1 MTRLR
6 SGLAAGMIIKR
17 AGPYSDKGIIAAP
30 YVNLSGRRPGVTEA
44 NANLAQAAYDAKNNG
59 LLNIDGLP
67 GAAGYVRRTLTG
79 KQVNPSYWAQKA
91 RAAAAIHSAVPQ
103 RVAAL
108 RARAQA
114 LRGMGGGREGYSP
127 EAFSP

>member
-1 MTRLR
+1 MTRLT

-17 AGPYSDKGIIAAP
+17 AGPYSDKGITVAP
-30 YVNLSGRRPGVTEA
+30 YVSLTNRRPGVTEA

-67 GAAGYVRRTLTG
+67 GAAGYVRRVLTG

-91 RAAAAIHSAVPQ
+91 QAAAAQHSAVPQ

-114 LRGMGGGREGYSP
+114 LRGMSGGRAGFSP
-127 EAFSP
+127 EAFQP